1 MISTK
6 RSIRSESKWGANSS
20 CAATQTIAQMRKEIA
35 ALRDFSP
42 LFSPLNVRFGPV
54 ATDGYITGGRGMS
67 ASPRKR
73 ASFEFTPA
81 ASSLRMPPLRPREQS
96 GLDLTQ

>member
-35 ALRDFSP
+35 ALRD
-42 LFSPLNVRFGPV
+42 FSPLNVRFGPV